1 VTAAALALDIEEL
14 RSLFVGDLEL
24 LTLPDF
30 DQCVSLAERRHVPL
44 LRALAER
51 ARVPYAQLLSHLAQQ
66 WNVEFIGLRPADVD
80 LQVLP
85 LLSEEA
91 ARRLGAVAFGCM
103 GSTLNVAMA
112 DPRDAAALA
121 ELRRL
126 LRASL
131 VVWLADPAA
140 IARTWLLYRPALRD
154 LVQRAGQ
161 GRLPASIGETKDA
174 PSPADLLTRLFEYA
188 AAACVSDIHIEP
200 FEHETIVRF
209 RVDGVLHETLVIAS
223 SLALPLVARVKVLAQ
238 MRVDEKRVPQ
248 DGRLRVD
255 LSGYPLEMRA
265 SSLPTMWGEK
275 IVLRV
280 LSQDGVVLD
289 LADLGLA
296 EADLDVVVKHVL
308 QPFGMVLVTGPT
320 GSGKTTSHYSF
331 LLRVSAE
338 RQGVVNISTVED
350 PIEYTMARINQ
361 VPIRPDAGLDFAAGL
376 RALLRQDPD
385 VVMVGEIRDR
395 ETADM
400 AVRAALVGRLM
411 LSSLHT
417 NDAPSAV
424 PRLLDMGIE
433 PYLLAS
439 TLSLVIGQRLVRRL
453 CDQCRETHTTDSDLM
468 ASLAARED
476 WPGVMVGL
484 RARGILSATSTGLSG
499 LQVFRG
505 RGCAKCHGTG
515 YRGRLALFEVLAF
528 DESLRRLVASRSDA
542 SAIRAAAIRHGYRPM
557 IVDGLA
563 KAVLG
568 LTTLDEVMRAAA

>member
-1 VTAAALALDIEEL
+1 
-14 RSLFVGDLEL
+14 
-24 LTLPDF
+24 
-30 DQCVSLAERRHVPL
+30 
-44 LRALAER
+44 
-51 ARVPYAQLLSHLAQQ
+51 
-66 WNVEFIGLRPADVD
+66 
-80 LQVLP
+80 
-85 LLSEEA
+85 
-91 ARRLGAVAFGCM
+91 
-103 GSTLNVAMA
+103 
-112 DPRDAAALA
+112 
-121 ELRRL
+121 
-126 LRASL
+126 
-131 VVWLADPAA
+131 
-140 IARTWLLYRPALRD
+140 
-154 LVQRAGQ
+154 
-161 GRLPASIGETKDA
+161 
-174 PSPADLLTRLFEYA
+174 
-188 AAACVSDIHIEP
+188 
-200 FEHETIVRF
+200 
-209 RVDGVLHETLVIAS
+209 
-223 SLALPLVARVKVLAQ
+223 
-238 MRVDEKRVPQ
+238 
-248 DGRLRVD
+248 
-255 LSGYPLEMRA
+255 
-265 SSLPTMWGEK
+265 
-275 IVLRV
+275 
-280 LSQDGVVLD
+280 LD

-320 GSGKTTSHYSF
+320 GSGKTTSLYSF

-453 CDQCRETHTTDSDLM
+453 CDQCRETHTADSDLL
-468 ASLAARED
+468 AALAARED
-476 WPGVMVGL
+476 WPGVMIGL

-542 SAIRAAAIRHGYRPM
+542 SAIRAAAMCHGYRPM